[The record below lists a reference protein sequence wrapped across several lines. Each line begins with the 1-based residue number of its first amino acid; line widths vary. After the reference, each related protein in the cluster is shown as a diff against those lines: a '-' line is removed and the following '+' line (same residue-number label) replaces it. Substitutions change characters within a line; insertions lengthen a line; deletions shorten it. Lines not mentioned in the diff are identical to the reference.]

1 MQLCHVMKPNKD
13 VALLAR
19 IMWQLYLQGTQMVL
33 QRLYMLSC
41 RNKLASAAI
50 HVLSPKRG
58 WMMIRFYLQQQT
70 NGRLE

>member
-19 IMWQLYLQGTQMVL
+19 MMWQLYLQGTQIVL

-41 RNKLASAAI
+41 RYKLASTAI
-50 HVLSPKRG
+50 LVLSPKRG
-58 WMMIRFYLQQQT
+58 WMMISLRH
-70 NGRLE
+70 